1 MPTRPFSGTRV
12 AWLECKEAPFGSHAA
27 TAAASQS
34 HGVSRPSQVMDGGTK
49 LGTAPARQAK
59 RQLAMPAAAQPP
71 ASLRERGPRKAATPR
86 RPPIAWCYFSSKSLQ
101 LVSLFFITYRCKAS
115 TLQRFRT
122 GCRWLL
128 RIHLCAFP
136 SLRCFCHPAPPE
148 SGLARG
154 KSWRR
159 WVSRSDAVQRTSVR

>member
-1 MPTRPFSGTRV
+1 MSTRPFSRTRV
-12 AWLECKEAPFGSHAA
+12 VWLECKEAPFGSHAA

-122 GCRWLL
+122 GCSGCFGTIFALSL
-128 RIHLCAFP
+128 PSAASAIPLHL
-136 SLRCFCHPAPPE
+136 SLA
-148 SGLARG
+148 
-154 KSWRR
+154 WRAGR
-159 WVSRSDAVQRTSVR
+159 AGGGG

>member
-34 HGVSRPSQVMDGGTK
+34 HGVGHRRQVMDGGTK

-86 RPPIAWCYFSSKSLQ
+86 LPSIAWCYFSSKSLSWF
-101 LVSLFFITYRCKAS
+101 LCFSL
-115 TLQRFRT
+115 RT
-122 GCRWLL
+122 AVKPVHCNGFAQGRWLL

-154 KSWRR
+154 RSWRW
-159 WVSRSDAVQRTSVR
+159 WVSRSDAVQQTSVR